1 MFAGNDFSHPSD
13 AGRLQVLSG
22 DAAAATSAAF
32 QEGEGIPELVRE
44 RVIGIIKCNAFS
56 PAASFGF
63 AADRRSPMLPSQ
75 DRHLGLW
82 VLPAMLN
89 HACVGNCQRFF
100 VGDFMFI
107 RASQVSI
114 PQFSCHPSPA
124 MLCAVILLLSKVLLP
139 AHALDERG
147 REACRSLLNLGKGR
161 PNAALPR
168 LFAPALCSVLDHC
181 SVEGPGE
188 GKASGCPRLLCQGKS
203 KSISGCLVT
212 SLGWLGGC
220 RVGWLVGIKTK
231 PSLTHYP
238 SFASSKYTS
247 SPLTT

>member
-1 MFAGNDFSHPSD
+1 VSPTTPLPQTRVAHMCQQGCTIRALPTHSSAHEIRRGERERGHTSCEIFTLRHHFPAPVSTSLLRPPHTLDNLCSDKIIAKCKQLGPDSPEARAVACMFAGNGFSHPSD

-32 QEGEGIPELVRE
+32 QEGEGVPELVRE

-107 RASQVSI
+107 RAAQVSKAR
-114 PQFSCHPSPA
+114 FSRHPSPSTIQRA
-124 MLCAVILLLSKVLLP
+124 FACTCIGWMLP
-139 AHALDERG
+139 
-147 REACRSLLNLGKGR
+147 
-161 PNAALPR
+161 
-168 LFAPALCSVLDHC
+168 
-181 SVEGPGE
+181 
-188 GKASGCPRLLCQGKS
+188 
-203 KSISGCLVT
+203 
-212 SLGWLGGC
+212 
-220 RVGWLVGIKTK
+220 
-231 PSLTHYP
+231 
-238 SFASSKYTS
+238 
-247 SPLTT
+247 